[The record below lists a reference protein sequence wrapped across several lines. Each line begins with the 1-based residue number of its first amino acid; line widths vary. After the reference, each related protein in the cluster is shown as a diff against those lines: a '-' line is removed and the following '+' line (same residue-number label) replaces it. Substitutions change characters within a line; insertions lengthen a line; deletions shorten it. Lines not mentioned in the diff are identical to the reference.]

1 MIGYYLIITALLP
14 TIIVTDPTFLKQG
27 TYVTYLTEDLG
38 LNGEVIRNGTYT
50 WRIASISTH
59 PNGTTLVQINE
70 TFNGDSQWRARSYS
84 IPPSGRTTEVDSKQ
98 GEIDGLRIW
107 FGNYYN
113 EFLLDHTIF
122 LVGKEYALE
131 GAGFREVPFEA
142 SPRACMTI
150 TYPSSFSEQ
159 AYDRATGVLLL
170 DSYSFRG
177 VISTRATA
185 VSTNISLSPYN
196 SYSKLA
202 LDLLL
207 LCPLIVLPSFGA
219 PLSLWFL
226 KRNKTEFSVSFWL
239 IASVVLGTT
248 ISLVTVSPGMVYN
261 SFGYYSSGFSL
272 MFLMM
277 LIVFW
282 SVIVLSIVILIDRF
296 WFRILQHSRHII
308 SKKFKKYEFS
318 LVLARAINTLDMPCA
333 GCPFPF

>member
-14 TIIVTDPTFLKQG
+14 TIIVSDPTFLKQG
-27 TYVTYLTEDLG
+27 AYVTYLTEDLG
-38 LNGEVIRNGTYT
+38 INGEVIRNGTYA
-50 WRIASISTH
+50 WRIVSISTR
-59 PNGTTLVQINE
+59 PDGTTLVQINE
-70 TFNGDSQWRARSYS
+70 TFNGDSECSWY
-84 IPPSGRTTEVDSKQ
+84 IPPSGRITEVDSKQ

-113 EFLLDHTIF
+113 EFLLDRTIF

-131 GAGFREVPFEA
+131 GVGVREVPFQA
-142 SPRACMTI
+142 LPRACMAI

-159 AYDRATGVLLL
+159 TYDRATGVLLL
-170 DSYSFRG
+170 YHYNFRG

-196 SYSKLA
+196 GDSKLA
-202 LDLLL
+202 SDLLL

-226 KRNKTEFSVSFWL
+226 KRNKTEFSVSFWV

-248 ISLVTVSPGMVYN
+248 ISLVTVSPRMVFN
-261 SFGYYSSGFSL
+261 SFGYYSPGFSL
-272 MFLMM
+272 TFLMM

-282 SVIVLSIVILIDRF
+282 SVMVLSIVILIDRF
-296 WFRILQHSRHII
+296 WFRIVQHSR
-308 SKKFKKYEFS
+308 
-318 LVLARAINTLDMPCA
+318 ARSI
-333 GCPFPF
+333 